1 MTKTKQWLEEGDD
14 HGFYLIENENREK
27 YYCAIIGIAKDY
39 SHVVYSYDKLVEA
52 YAVENNWTWEEAME
66 WVDYNTLRSLPYY
79 GEKAPEVV
87 YTSRINENNK
97 NYIPL
102 KII

>member
-1 MTKTKQWLEEGDD
+1 
-14 HGFYLIENENREK
+14 
-27 YYCAIIGIAKDY
+27 
-39 SHVVYSYDKLVEA
+39 
-52 YAVENNWTWEEAME
+52 ME